1 MQPHPISADTLSRR
15 SMADSAASIARA
27 IAPFLGHRERI
38 AELEAKIAELEEEIL
53 RHECHDRRVEHF
65 VGHARYSLQQYLDH
79 NPDPRDG
86 ADLRHV
92 MEMLDRITL
101 SDSWFGSSSS
111 RINPSSSASDGPST
125 PRAKGKG
132 KGEDG
137 ANRKGTGFRF
147 PCALPDD
154 RPNPKGKGKRP
165 KGKGKGKGK
174 GKYPKGK
181 GHHY

>member
-1 MQPHPISADTLSRR
+1 
-15 SMADSAASIARA
+15 MADNATTIART
-27 IAPFLGHRERI
+27 IAPFLGHQERI
-38 AELEAKIAELEEEIL
+38 AELLAKIAYYEEVIL
-53 RHECHDRRVEHF
+53 RHERHDRQVEHC

-79 NPDPRDG
+79 NPNPRGG
-86 ADLRHV
+86 ANLRHV
-92 MEMLDRITL
+92 IMMLDRIM
-101 SDSWFGSSSS
+101 G
-111 RINPSSSASDGPST
+111 IIPSSSTSDGPST

-154 RPNPKGKGKRP
+154 HPNPKGKGKRP

>member
-1 MQPHPISADTLSRR
+1 
-15 SMADSAASIARA
+15 MADSAVPIARA

-38 AELEAKIAELEEEIL
+38 AELLAKIAYYEEVIL
-53 RHECHDRRVEHF
+53 RHECHDRQVEHC

-79 NPDPRDG
+79 NPNSG
-86 ADLRHV
+86 EGVDLRHV
-92 MEMLDRITL
+92 IMMLDRIPL
-101 SDSWFGSSSS
+101 REGWFDSSSS
-111 RINPSSSASDGPST
+111 GIIQSSSSSGGPST